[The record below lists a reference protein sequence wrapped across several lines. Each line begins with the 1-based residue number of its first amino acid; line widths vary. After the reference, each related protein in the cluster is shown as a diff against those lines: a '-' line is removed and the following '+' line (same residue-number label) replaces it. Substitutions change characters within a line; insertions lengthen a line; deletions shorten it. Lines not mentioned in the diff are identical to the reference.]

1 MRASLLA
8 CLIVCCC
15 VLTAGFLPGAATGEE
30 APTAP
35 DTIILKGGERVPC
48 EILEERGGVLRIR
61 IGAQEYEFDRSAL
74 QGAEKAGA
82 TLVDPE
88 HDAFVAL
95 LAPRLV
101 HRDVRLVKAAEAA
114 LDALGE
120 DGLPAVASVA
130 ARTRDPRIR
139 DVLLARLSGAQ
150 QERGRAI
157 KAIVDRQVR
166 WAEAKL
172 ALRSE
177 QVAGFRAA
185 LASFF
190 QRLQAGTSR
199 EDSLEKLVKELEP
212 VLDEAQ
218 GKALR
223 KAWIGNK
230 QK

>member
-1 MRASLLA
+1 MRAPVPA
-8 CLIVCCC
+8 TLIVCCC
-15 VLTAGFLPGAATGEE
+15 LLLAGLWAASARGEE
-30 APTAP
+30 AEKSA
-35 DTIILKGGERVPC
+35 DAIILPGGERVPC

-61 IGAQEYEFDRSAL
+61 IGAREYEFDRAAL

-88 HDAFVAL
+88 HDAFVSL

-101 HRDVRLVKAAEAA
+101 HRDVRLIKAAEAA

-120 DGLPAVASVA
+120 DGLPAIAAVA
-130 ARTRDPRIR
+130 ARARSPRVRDA
-139 DVLLARLSGAQ
+139 LLARLSGAEK
-150 QERGRAI
+150 ERGQAI
-157 KAIVDRQVR
+157 QAITDRQVG
-166 WAEAKL
+166 WAVANL

-223 KAWIGNK
+223 KAWTGTK